1 MSELLSMNLLMA
13 GMVPTVM
20 ALKARIPSAAD
31 PMSPRFWFV
40 MSMGLLVGFII
51 EYPMNWWLVAYHLKH
66 GMMTV
71 RPAGAAAAAHG
82 DAGMD
87 ASPGM
92 VMGGKAPW
100 PPVPVM
106 AVLSFLALAAGVAIA
121 FVLRAT

>member
-1 MSELLSMNLLMA
+1 MA
-13 GMVPTVM
+13 GGLPSQ
-20 ALKARIPSAAD
+20 ARYD
-31 PMSPRFWFV
+31 D
-40 MSMGLLVGFII
+40 
-51 EYPMNWWLVAYHLKH
+51 
-66 GMMTV
+66 
-71 RPAGAAAAAHG
+71 GAPGGRGCGGAR

-100 PPVPVM
+100 PPVPLM